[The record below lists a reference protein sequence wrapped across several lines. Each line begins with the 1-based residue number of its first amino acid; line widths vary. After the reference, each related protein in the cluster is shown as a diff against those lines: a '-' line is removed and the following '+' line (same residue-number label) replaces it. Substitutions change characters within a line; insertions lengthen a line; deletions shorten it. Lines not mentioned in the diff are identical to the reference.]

1 MKNGYFTGGYKI
13 GYSKSLD
20 DLLKKIKIHK
30 NEFNVEIVV
39 YRDMIKVIEKLKEKL
54 K

>member
-1 MKNGYFTGGYKI
+1 MKNGYFTGGYNI
-13 GYSKSLD
+13 GYQKAFI
-20 DLLKKIKIHK
+20 DLLKKIKVHK
-30 NEFNVEIVV
+30 NEFDVEIVV